1 MSQTYNVDTPEKLLN
16 SAEKLFSRKGYGAV
30 TLSAIAQEA
39 GANVGQIVYHFTTK
53 EELFHACILRRSN
66 VLSCERH
73 TLLANYIQLVG
84 AENVAIEPL
93 IRAYVDPFFAKVTG
107 GDEGW
112 HNYSLL
118 LARVVWRENSAS
130 TLAAGFNEVAI
141 EFLKSFEMALPGLTP
156 DAAVRGFQFLL
167 ATLYSSVSDDKRI
180 ELLTDGASRAA
191 DYEAYYRFL
200 IPFLAAG
207 FERISSS

>member
-1 MSQTYNVDTPEKLLN
+1 MAQTYNVDTPDRLLD
-16 SAEKLFSRKGYGAV
+16 SAEKLFSKRGYGAV
-30 TLSAIAQEA
+30 TLSAIAQDA
-39 GANVGQIVYHFTTK
+39 GANVGQIVYHFATK
-53 EELFHACILRRSN
+53 EELFNTCILRRSN
-66 VLSCERH
+66 VLSRERH
-73 TLLANYIQLVG
+73 TLLTSYTRLVG
-84 AENVAIEPL
+84 AKNVAIEPL
-93 IRAYVDPFFAKVTG
+93 IRAYVDPFFDKVRG

-118 LARVVWRENSAS
+118 LARVVWRENSAG

-141 EFLKSFEMALPGLTP
+141 EFLKSFRTALPDLSP

-191 DYEAYYRFL
+191 DYDAYYRFL

-207 FERISSS
+207 FERIAR